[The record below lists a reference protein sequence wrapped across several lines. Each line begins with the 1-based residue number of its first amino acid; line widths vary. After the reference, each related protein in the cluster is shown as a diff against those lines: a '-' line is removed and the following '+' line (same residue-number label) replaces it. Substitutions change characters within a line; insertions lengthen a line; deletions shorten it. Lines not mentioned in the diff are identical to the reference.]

1 MKKRLFY
8 IKTIGCQMNHYDSER
23 IVQMMAPLNYLP
35 TDDMDRADLIL
46 LNTCAIRAKAE
57 QKVFSFL
64 GLLRRQKEQNPD
76 LIIGVGGCVAQQE
89 GKRLLKKVRHIDLV
103 FGTHALFRLPGL
115 ILQVRQHRKR
125 ICDVEFS
132 DELKEPHLV
141 GAGTRRITAFVTI
154 MRGCDNFCTYCV
166 VPYVRGREMSRPSAS
181 IIREIKSL
189 VRNGVREV
197 TLLGQN
203 VNSYGK
209 KENISCSFPQLLSQ
223 ASHIEHL
230 ERIRFTTSHPKDLSD
245 DLIQT
250 MASLPKM
257 CPHIHLPVQSGSD
270 RILKRMNRRYTTSNY
285 MEKVLRLRE
294 AIPGVAITSDIIVGF
309 PGETEEDF
317 QATMSL
323 IREVDYDNIFSF
335 KYSDR
340 PNAPSVKFSGKVPEE
355 IKQRRLQYLQ
365 RIQEETTTRK
375 NNALIGTTQQVL
387 IEGFSRNGKGQLT
400 GRTMCNKIVNIECP
414 SDNEMIL
421 AESGKR
427 GILTVNIV
435 HAYKHSLLGSL
446 EGLETLLTKITHS
459 GIQAEAPCCTK

>member
-64 GLLRRQKEQNPD
+64 GRLRRQKEQNPD

-209 KENISCSFPQLLSQ
+209 KGKYLLQLS
-223 ASHIEHL
+223 ATPE
-230 ERIRFTTSHPKDLSD
+230 
-245 DLIQT
+245 
-250 MASLPKM
+250 
-257 CPHIHLPVQSGSD
+257 
-270 RILKRMNRRYTTSNY
+270 
-285 MEKVLRLRE
+285 
-294 AIPGVAITSDIIVGF
+294 PGKS
-309 PGETEEDF
+309 
-317 QATMSL
+317 
-323 IREVDYDNIFSF
+323 Y
-335 KYSDR
+335 
-340 PNAPSVKFSGKVPEE
+340 
-355 IKQRRLQYLQ
+355 
-365 RIQEETTTRK
+365 
-375 NNALIGTTQQVL
+375 
-387 IEGFSRNGKGQLT
+387 
-400 GRTMCNKIVNIECP
+400 
-414 SDNEMIL
+414 
-421 AESGKR
+421 
-427 GILTVNIV
+427 
-435 HAYKHSLLGSL
+435 
-446 EGLETLLTKITHS
+446 
-459 GIQAEAPCCTK
+459 